1 MVLKEVYNPH
11 TESAFD
17 QYKAEHARSISD
29 PQSYWGQKALDNLD
43 WFAPFDSVLQ
53 GSFNDGSVAWF
64 VNGRLNAC
72 YNCVDRHV
80 EDKGDSV
87 ALLWEGDE
95 PGDTKSFTYKQLL
108 ARVCQIANA
117 MKAKGVK
124 KGDVV
129 TIYLPMMPEVT
140 MVMLACAR

>member
-1 MVLKEVYNPH
+1 ML
-11 TESAFD
+11 
-17 QYKAEHARSISD
+17 IS
-29 PQSYWGQKALDNLD
+29 
-43 WFAPFDSVLQ
+43 
-53 GSFNDGSVAWF
+53 GSFVDGSVAWF
-64 VNGRLNAC
+64 VNGKLNAC

-80 EDKGDSV
+80 EAKGDSV

-95 PGDTKSFTYKQLL
+95 PGDTKKFTYNQLL

-117 MKAKGVK
+117 MKAMGVK
-124 KGDVV
+124 KGDNV